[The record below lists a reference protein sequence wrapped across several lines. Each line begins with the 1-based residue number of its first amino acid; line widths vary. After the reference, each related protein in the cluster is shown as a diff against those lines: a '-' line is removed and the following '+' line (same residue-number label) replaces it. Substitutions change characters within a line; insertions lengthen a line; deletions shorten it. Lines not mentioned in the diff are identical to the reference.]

1 MPKRISSVDMG
12 KKRYCVAGPAAW
24 LVWLTLLLWL
34 CLPAFAQNDAVPP
47 PETRYLQAQFGQ
59 VLEKTTRETA
69 ALELDLAAENQHL
82 EEDQKQ
88 QERYHVSMAF
98 LRDLVLSGV
107 GVSVLEKGVE
117 EVNLSMSV
125 IQSRL
130 QGIQQRMEKF
140 RQALLATEER
150 AGLLDQRILESESD
164 PGLDPAIVKEYRQ
177 YRELLQKKKQVL
189 SAILDVLSQQNTINT
204 ALFSA
209 FEEIR
214 TRLQDQIKEK
224 KGGQMFQ
231 RTEPWNMV
239 WGGKTWKKEWDR
251 ASEFIKNLLTG
262 TLLKEKWLVVTKQA
276 HFSDAMVFGGLLLAA
291 LAAFRGLAVVR
302 KKPGFQSLAG
312 RRTGYPLIL
321 VQACAPLVI
330 WILLVHILAK
340 TRINQFFPDLI
351 QFLFAF
357 LLVVLTTRI
366 TFVALRLVVKEKQA
380 GFLALVLRWQPAFV
394 WGIRIFAFLYLFIY
408 RFVSFQ
414 SAVLPFLRFV
424 FEVLLVLGIFLFFK
438 EISRMENRP
447 KYLKAAAPFS
457 KAVGLA
463 GLVADAAGYTYFAAY
478 WFISWGITIAVLCI
492 TTLLVYSMQD
502 VDQKFKQ
509 AFEPETGSTRGISYP
524 FYWILSNGMYLLIA
538 VLVFLGLAFSWGAG
552 ERIFPFFRQVFTRQ
566 YTMGNIQLSL
576 SNFFFA
582 FLVIFVTYV
591 AARFWKQVMSEKIL
605 AKSGL
610 STGAKDS
617 VITISIYIVW
627 AVGILFSLT
636 SFGLNTTSLA
646 VVFGALSIGLGFGL
660 QNIFNNFVS
669 GLILLFERP
678 IQVGDVVE
686 VGSIWGE
693 VKKINVR
700 ATLVQTYNNASLIIP
715 NSEFISSL
723 VTNWSHKDPYI
734 RRDVNLGVA
743 YGSDTALVEKLLLQ
757 AADTVK
763 EVSHFPRKPQVQFI
777 DFGESSLDF
786 RLRFWT
792 TVDDFLTAESLLR
805 FEIDR
810 LFRENC
816 VVIPFPQRDV
826 HMKGLP
832 EQEKTGDKHDK

>member
-1 MPKRISSVDMG
+1 MG
-12 KKRYCVAGPAAW
+12 KKRYWFAGPAVW
-24 LVWLTLLLWL
+24 LVCFTLLFWL
-34 CLPAFAQNDAVPP
+34 CLPAFAQNDGAQPL
-47 PETRYLQAQFGQ
+47 ETRYLQAQFGQ
-59 VLEKTTRETA
+59 VLEKTSREIA
-69 ALELDLAAENQHL
+69 SLEADLAAEKQHL

-88 QERYHVSMAF
+88 QQRYHASMAF
-98 LRDLVLSGV
+98 LQDLVISGV

-117 EVNLSMSV
+117 EVHLSMSV

-130 QGIQQRMEKF
+130 QGIHQRMERF
-140 RQALLATEER
+140 RQVLMSTGER
-150 AGLLDQRILESESD
+150 AALLDQRIQEAESD
-164 PGLDPAIVKEYRQ
+164 PVLDPAAVNEYSR
-177 YRELLQKKKQVL
+177 YRELLQKKEQTL
-189 SAILDVLSQQNTINT
+189 SAILDVLSQQKTINT
-204 ALFSA
+204 NFFNS

-239 WGGKTWKKEWDR
+239 WDGKTWKKEWDR
-251 ASEFIKNLLTG
+251 AAEFIKNLLTG
-262 TLLKEKWLVVTKQA
+262 TLIKEKWLVLTKQA
-276 HFSDAMVFGGLLLAA
+276 RFSDAMVFGGLLLAA
-291 LAAFRGLAVVR
+291 LAGFRGLAAVR

-312 RRTGYPLIL
+312 RRIGYPLLLI
-321 VQACAPLVI
+321 QACAPLVI

-351 QFLFAF
+351 QFLFAL
-357 LLVVLTTRI
+357 LLVMLATRI
-366 TFVALRLVVKEKQA
+366 TFVALRLVVQEKQA

-424 FEVLLVLGIFLFFK
+424 FEVLLVLGVFLFFK
-438 EISRMENRP
+438 EIRRMENRP
-447 KYLKAAAPFS
+447 KYIQTAAPFS
-457 KAVGLA
+457 KTVVLA
-463 GLVADAAGYTYFAAY
+463 GLIADAAGYTYFAGY
-478 WFISWGITIAVLCI
+478 WFISWGITMAVLCI
-492 TTLLVYSMQD
+492 TTLLVDSMQD

-524 FYWILSNGMYLLIA
+524 FYWILSNGIYLLIA
-538 VLVFLGLAFSWGAG
+538 VLVFLGLAFSWGGG

-566 YTMGNIQLSL
+566 FTMGNIQLSL
-576 SNFFFA
+576 SRFFFA

-591 AARFWKQVMSEKIL
+591 AARFWKQVMSQKIL

-617 VITISIYIVW
+617 VITISVYIVW
-627 AVGILFSLT
+627 AIGILLSLT
-636 SFGLNTTSLA
+636 AFGLNTTSLA

-660 QNIFNNFVS
+660 QNIFNNFIS

-700 ATLVQTYNNASLIIP
+700 STLVQTYNNASLIIP

-734 RRDVNLGVA
+734 RRDVNIGVA
-743 YGSDTALVEKLLLQ
+743 YGSDTALVEKLLFQ

-763 EVSHFPRKPQVQFI
+763 EVYHHPRKPQVQFI
-777 DFGESSLDF
+777 NFGESSLDF
-786 RLRFWT
+786 RLRFWST
-792 TVDDFLTAESLLR
+792 IDDFLTAETRLR

-810 LFRENC
+810 LFRENN

-832 EQEKTGDKHDK
+832 EQEKTGGRCDQ